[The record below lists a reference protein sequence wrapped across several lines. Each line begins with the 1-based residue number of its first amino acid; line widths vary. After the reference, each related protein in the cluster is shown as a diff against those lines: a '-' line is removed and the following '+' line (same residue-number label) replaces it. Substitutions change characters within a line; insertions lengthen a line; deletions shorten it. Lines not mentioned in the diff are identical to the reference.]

1 MREWEERNIYPAASI
16 PFTLGHSF
24 TVTSLSSYGHSL
36 HVAPLPW
43 LTIASPFPFQISGG
57 TSNPQLLLG
66 ASAVLVGSLNLVH
79 SLANSPFSKVFSVT
93 LLNVVSVS

>member
-1 MREWEERNIYPAASI
+1 MGRKKDIYSPASI
-16 PFTLGHSF
+16 PFPLGHSF
-24 TVTSLSSYGHSL
+24 TITSLSSYGHSL

-43 LTIASPFPFQISGG
+43 LTIAALFPFQISSGIG
-57 TSNPQLLLG
+57 NPQLPLG
-66 ASAVLVGSLNLVH
+66 ASAALVGSLNLVY

>member
-1 MREWEERNIYPAASI
+1 MREWEERNIYSAASI